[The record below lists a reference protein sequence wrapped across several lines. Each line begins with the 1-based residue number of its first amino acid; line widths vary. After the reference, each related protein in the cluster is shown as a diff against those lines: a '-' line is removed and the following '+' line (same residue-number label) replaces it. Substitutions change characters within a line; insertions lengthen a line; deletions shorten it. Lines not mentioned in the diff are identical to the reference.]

1 MEDPSLNRNHR
12 PAPPRTFI
20 EGLKGIPAD
29 TDWKSRLRN
38 IPNEAYLDAEFRP
51 LASEALKNRLRRIP
65 TQRKVIP
72 LIWQVAAAVA
82 ALGLLSLLWW
92 PEEPTSGFISNPQ
105 VEHLTPTS
113 PRPLPNGVPATPAL
127 QAMSVR
133 IEELPQVSRNAP
145 PTEESYAPRTE
156 HSERPLKPMTALGAT
171 PLEVLSCDAAL
182 ARAEEPAAWDDAEAQ
197 RKLPPSLRA
206 RFARTG
212 EQLLARSG
220 GKWGWSLA
228 PENDAVKFRVYANKN
243 QWIALRR
250 KGPR

>member
-1 MEDPSLNRNHR
+1 MEHPSLNRNQR
-12 PAPPRTFI
+12 PAPPQTFI

-29 TDWKSRLRN
+29 TDWKSRLRS
-38 IPNEAYLDAEFRP
+38 IPNEAYLDAEIRP
-51 LASEALKNRLRRIP
+51 LASAALKDRLKRIP
-65 TQRKVIP
+65 THRKVIP
-72 LIWQVAAAVA
+72 MIWQVAAAVA
-82 ALGLLSLLWW
+82 GLGLLSLLWW
-92 PEEPTSGFISNPQ
+92 PEEPTSGFISKPQ
-105 VEHLTPTS
+105 VERLTPTS
-113 PRPLPNGVPATPAL
+113 PRPLPNGVPAPPAL

-133 IEELPQVSRNAP
+133 LEDLPQVSRNAP
-145 PTEESYAPRTE
+145 LTEVSNEPLTE
-156 HSERPLKPMTALGAT
+156 HSELHLKPLAALSAT
-171 PLEVLSCDAAL
+171 PLEVLSWDVEL
-182 ARAEEPAAWDDAEAQ
+182 TQDEEPATRDDASAQ

-250 KGPR
+250 EGPR